1 MEFKMCI
8 RTAANEKITIAF
20 NMGISTLIAM
30 FMGILLRVIG
40 FPCWFVCGAVAVFAV
55 ISEHFLTRYPL
66 FILKYIT
73 FPIKEQKVTKKPA
86 KKTK

>member
-20 NMGISTLIAM
+20 NMGVSTLIAM

-40 FPCWFVCGAVAVFAV
+40 LPCWFVCGAVAVSAV

-66 FILKYIT
+66 FVLKYIT
-73 FPIKEQKVTKKPA
+73 FTIKEQKVEKKSTKKA
-86 KKTK
+86 K